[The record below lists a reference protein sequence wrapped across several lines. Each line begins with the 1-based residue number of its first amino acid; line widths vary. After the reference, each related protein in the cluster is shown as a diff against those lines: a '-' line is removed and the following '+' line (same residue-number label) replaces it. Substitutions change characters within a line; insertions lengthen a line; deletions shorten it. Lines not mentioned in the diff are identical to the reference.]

1 MKMQALF
8 PVVALVAVVVAMFA
22 LAVASIQKANQRGRL
37 PAIGNANRRFSR
49 HHARK
54 IWLAP
59 LLIERVLYLM
69 GFQRRMPRGSVMFA
83 NIGEGTFE
91 GGVKTYIADAATGGR
106 YLIYKIGTDTDHVAV
121 AGLNDV
127 SIGCSN
133 DQAEA
138 GMPIAIQLFGC
149 KPGMLRVQTDGT
161 IANGDY
167 VKSGAAGQATKAA
180 SGDAGILGK
189 ALFGTDTSSA
199 AGDTI
204 TIVHDVPSKMS
215 F

>member
-1 MKMQALF
+1 
-8 PVVALVAVVVAMFA
+8 
-22 LAVASIQKANQRGRL
+22 
-37 PAIGNANRRFSR
+37 
-49 HHARK
+49 
-54 IWLAP
+54 
-59 LLIERVLYLM
+59 
-69 GFQRRMPRGSVMFA
+69 MFA

-91 GGVKTYIADAATGGR
+91 GGVKTYVADAATSGR
-106 YLIYKIGTDTDHVAV
+106 YLIYKIGTDADHVAI

-127 SIGCSN
+127 AIGVSN

-138 GMPIAIQLFGC
+138 AMPIAIQLFGC

-167 VKSGAAGQATKAA
+167 MKAGAAGQATKATT
-180 SGDAGILGK
+180 GDAGIFGK

-199 AGDTI
+199 AGDAI
-204 TIVHDVPSKMS
+204 TFVHDVPSKVS